1 MKKKKIE
8 RGGLMRG
15 KGTNSERGKRGNNNQ
30 DNNSF
35 RAWFYNSNVQQR
47 PLDFGEEVRFLSRLP
62 LPG

>member
-30 DNNSF
+30 DNNSLERGF
-35 RAWFYNSNVQQR
+35 IIIM
-47 PLDFGEEVRFLSRLP
+47 
-62 LPG
+62 